1 MSRISLLSIVFL
13 AAAVFAA
20 EIKEEENVLVLEKD
34 NFEAALKEHTDI
46 LVEFYAPWCGHCKAL
61 APEFA
66 KAATKLKEENSAIKL
81 GKVDATVENE
91 LAQKYGVRGYPTLKF
106 FRDGQESEYNGPR
119 QAEGIIT
126 WLKKKTGFPAA
137 KFADLE
143 AAKTFIGDREVAVV
157 GFFDS
162 EDSDAAKAFVEA
174 VRAFDDVE
182 FGFVTDKAIADEYK
196 VKGDRV
202 VLFKKFDDLR
212 AEHTADFTKDKIISF
227 VKENSL
233 PLFIEFNQNSAQR
246 IFSGDLKN
254 HLLIFMSKDAENFQR
269 INDSVREL
277 AKGYKNKLLFVF
289 VNIDNEEN
297 SRITE
302 FFGLQKEDFPA
313 VRLISLADQLVKYKP
328 DVAELNPEKLKV
340 FIDDYLAGKLKPHL
354 NSQEVPKDWD
364 AQPVK
369 VLVGKNFDEV
379 AFDKKKD
386 VLVEFYAPWCGHC
399 KKLSPIYDE
408 LGEKFQ
414 SRDDVVIAKMDA
426 TANEL
431 EHTRIDSFP
440 TIKLYK
446 KGDNQ
451 VVEYNGERTLE
462 GLTKFVESG
471 GEFGKAAAEQEGEED
486 DDLDED
492 DDEVKEVKKDK
503 KDKVKEEL

>member
-1 MSRISLLSIVFL
+1 MFRIPLLSVVL
-13 AAAVFAA
+13 LSAAVFAA
-20 EIKEEENVLVLEKD
+20 EIKEEENVLVLETG
-34 NFEAALKEHTDI
+34 NFEDALKQYPDI
-46 LVEFYAPWCGHCKAL
+46 LVEFYAPWCGHCKSL
-61 APEFA
+61 APEYA

-81 GKVDATVENE
+81 GKVDATVESE
-91 LAQKYGVRGYPTLKF
+91 LAQKYGVRGYPTLKYF
-106 FRDGQESEYNGPR
+106 KNGQESEYNGPR
-119 QAEGIIT
+119 QAEGIVS
-126 WLKKKTGFPAA
+126 WLKKKTGFPAT
-137 KFADLE
+137 KLADLE
-143 AAKTFIGDREVAVV
+143 AAKSFIADREVAVV
-157 GFFDS
+157 GFFQS

-182 FGFVTDKAIADEYK
+182 FAFVSDKAITDEYK
-196 VKGDRV
+196 ISGDAV
-202 VLFKKFDDLR
+202 VLFKKFDDGRVDLVEDL
-212 AEHTADFTKDKIISF
+212 AKDKIVTF

-233 PLFIEFNQNSAQR
+233 PLFIEFNQQSAQR
-246 IFSGDLKN
+246 IFSGELKN
-254 HLLIFMSKDAENFQR
+254 HLLIFMSKEAENFQR

-289 VNIDNEEN
+289 VNTDNEEN

-328 DVAELNPEKLKV
+328 DVSELNPEKLKV
-340 FIDDYLAGKLKPHL
+340 FVDDYLAGKLKPHL
-354 NSQEVPKDWD
+354 NSQDVPKDWD

-379 AFDKKKD
+379 VFDKKKD

-399 KKLSPIYDE
+399 KKLAPIYDE
-408 LGEKFQ
+408 LAEKFAA
-414 SRDDVVIAKMDA
+414 RDDILIAKMDS
-426 TANEL
+426 TTNEL

-462 GLTKFVESG
+462 GMTKFLESG
-471 GEFGKAAAEQEGEED
+471 GEVGKAAPEEEEGEDLED
-486 DDLDED
+486 IEEGDE
-492 DDEVKEVKKDK
+492 EVNVKKPAA
-503 KDKVKEEL
+503 KEEL